1 MAFWKFA
8 YLACYCALWQPS
20 LRLSSFAVFVDTM
33 FTRLSGVQGTTNCL
47 LQNKIFMNSMLLLHK
62 QESVVGHL
70 PKEILWFTWFIDMVQ
85 LLWWR
90 LWMLGRE
97 DIHLYEE
104 AWRYIPVE
112 FTISMSYLDSTNRRW
127 KSRENLLIC
136 YTKNQLRATFVTQPI
151 FLGLLTINT
160 VRKARQTQKMANTC
174 NRNNAQRITLYIRNY
189 TKLHCHI
196 LVVLKKAIMK
206 KLK

>member
-1 MAFWKFA
+1 
-8 YLACYCALWQPS
+8 
-20 LRLSSFAVFVDTM
+20 
-33 FTRLSGVQGTTNCL
+33 
-47 LQNKIFMNSMLLLHK
+47 
-62 QESVVGHL
+62 
-70 PKEILWFTWFIDMVQ
+70 
-85 LLWWR
+85 
-90 LWMLGRE
+90 MLGRE